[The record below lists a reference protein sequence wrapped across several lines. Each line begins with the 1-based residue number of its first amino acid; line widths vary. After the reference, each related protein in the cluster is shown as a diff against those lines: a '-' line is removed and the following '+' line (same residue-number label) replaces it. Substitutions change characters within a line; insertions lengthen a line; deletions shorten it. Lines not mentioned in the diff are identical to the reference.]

1 MNVINNL
8 ERRFHG
14 RGIRNLT
21 IYIIVCYIIGYILYF
36 FSPQLLYYF
45 YLEPALILRGQI
57 WRLVTWVLAPP
68 SSLNLFTIIML
79 LFYYQIGVAL
89 EQTWGSFRY
98 TLYVLSGLVFT
109 IIGAFILFFVTGG
122 SVGGYFSTYYI
133 SMSIFLAFAVT
144 NPNMRVM
151 LYFIFPIKIKWLAI
165 LDVIVIL
172 YNGFVYIRA
181 GQWAV
186 PVAIVASLLNFLI
199 FFLATRNF
207 NRYRPK
213 EVKRRRDFQK
223 AVTPSRAQQQQISK
237 HKCAICGLTDEDDPD
252 MDFRFCSKCNGNYEY
267 CSKHLFT
274 HKHVQ

>member
-21 IYIIVCYIIGYILYF
+21 VYIIACYIIGYVLYF
-36 FSPQLLYYF
+36 FAPNILNYL

-57 WRLVTWVLAPP
+57 WRLVTWVLSPP
-68 SSLNLFTIIML
+68 SGFNLFTIIML

-98 TLYVLSGLVFT
+98 TFYVLSGLVFT
-109 IIGAFILFFVTGG
+109 IIGAFILFLLTGRG
-122 SVGGYFSTYYI
+122 VGGYFSTYYI
-133 SMSIFLAFAVT
+133 SMSIFLAFATT
-144 NPNMRVM
+144 NPDMRVM

-172 YNGFVYIRA
+172 YNGFVYIRS
-181 GQWAV
+181 GLWAV
-186 PVAIVASLLNFLI
+186 PVAIVASLFNFLI
-199 FFLATRNF
+199 FFLTSRNF
-207 NRYRPK
+207 RRYRPK
-213 EVKRRRDFQK
+213 EVKRRKDFQK
-223 AVTPSRAQQQQISK
+223 AVSPSRAQQVTK
-237 HKCAICGLTDEDDPD
+237 HKCAICGITEEDDPD
-252 MDFRFCSKCNGNYEY
+252 MEFRFCSKCKGNYEY
-267 CSKHLFT
+267 CQKHLFT